1 MPVSRL
7 AQYELERRLGEGGM
21 GVVYKARDTRLG
33 RTVAI
38 KFLQPGV
45 ATDPSRQQRF
55 LREAQAAAAL
65 NHPNIATVHEIG
77 ETEIDDPELLGAAAG
92 HGPRRIFY
100 LVLEYVEGEDL
111 RTRMTRDEA
120 MATRDVVDIGL
131 QIARGLSVAHRAGIV
146 HRDLKPSNVRILAD
160 GRVKILDF
168 GLAKI
173 LEERAATADH
183 ATTEMATAAGIVL
196 GTAPYISPEQ
206 ALGKHVD
213 GRSDLFALGVV
224 LYHMAAGKL
233 PFEGDSFLALMHA
246 VVHEEEPPLEEAVD
260 DIDPDLA
267 RIVHRLLAKD
277 PAARFQTAADVVSEL
292 ENLAAAFASASDLRR
307 SGGPHSARRSRS
319 VAAVRRRRRL
329 ALGAAAAA
337 LVAVALGVALVLRA
351 RTPLPPLQTLAV
363 LPFRNNS
370 GDATLDHFAD
380 GLAAALVG
388 RLAEIPGLAVADRND
403 TAAALR
409 SGAGARALGRT
420 LRVGSLVDGDLQAA
434 GDHLTAQVH
443 LTDTATGFMLWS
455 RSFEESRGDPGRL
468 QSAIAAELVRALSI
482 PLTAADRSRLAATGG
497 RSAQAFDLLVRAARA
512 ADDVNDPDGLG
523 QAISLVDQAL
533 VLEREFGPGHGLR
546 AEYMVRRFDKERDPA
561 LLDAAEKEARSAL
574 ASSSGNALARFAL
587 ARVLRLRGDADGAI
601 AELDAMARTGVLP
614 DRVAIEL
621 ASCHEQKGDLE
632 GAQKSLLDAVGMR
645 PDSWVVWNQLGSLRL
660 RMGDTAKARIAFER
674 AIATAPPGVTVP
686 LENLASMLAYDGD
699 IAGALAA
706 YEKIPGPI
714 TNDETANNIG
724 TLYFFSD
731 RLPEAEKSFQLASKL
746 APRDPRYRRNL
757 GDLYLKL
764 GRPAEAVAAYKE
776 ALALVD
782 LALATTPRDND
793 LRLQRAL
800 YLARAGECRAAI
812 EYTGGIERELPATA
826 ENLHALA
833 RPYALCGAREPALAH
848 LRNAIALGYVAE
860 RLRDEDELAN
870 LANDPEFRRL
880 TAAKPS
886 G

>member
-1 MPVSRL
+1 MPLSRL

-77 ETEIDDPELLGAAAG
+77 EAEIDDAELLGAAAG

-131 QIARGLSVAHRAGIV
+131 QVARGLSVAHRAGIV
-146 HRDLKPSNVRILAD
+146 HRDLKPSNIRILAD

-173 LEERAATADH
+173 LEERAVTADP

-246 VVHEEEPPLEEAVD
+246 VVHEDEPPLEEAVD

-267 RIVHRLLAKD
+267 RIVHRLLAKE
-277 PAARFQTAADVVSEL
+277 PAARYQTAADVVSEL

-307 SGGPHSARRSRS
+307 SGTLHAARRSRS
-319 VAAVRRRRRL
+319 VLLARRRRL
-329 ALGAAAAA
+329 TFVAGAAA
-337 LVAVALGVALVLRA
+337 LLAVAAGVWLVLRA

-434 GDHLTAQVH
+434 GDRLTAQVH
-443 LTDTATGFMLWS
+443 LTDSATGFMLWS

-561 LLDAAEKEARSAL
+561 LLDAAEKEARA
-574 ASSSGNALARFAL
+574 AIAASSGNALARFAL

-621 ASCHEQKGDLE
+621 ASCREQKGDLE

-674 AIATAPPGVTVP
+674 AIAAAPPGVTVP
-686 LENLASMLAYDGD
+686 HENLASMLAYDGD
-699 IAGALAA
+699 VAGALAA

-714 TNDETANNIG
+714 ANDETANNIG
-724 TLYFFSD
+724 TLYFFSG
-731 RLPEAEKSFQLASKL
+731 RMNEAEKYFQLASKL

-764 GRPAEAVAAYKE
+764 GRPDEAVAAYKE

-782 LALATTPRDND
+782 LALTTTPKDND

-812 EYTGGIERELPATA
+812 DYTGGIERELPATA

-848 LRNAIALGYVAE
+848 LRNAIALGYVAD